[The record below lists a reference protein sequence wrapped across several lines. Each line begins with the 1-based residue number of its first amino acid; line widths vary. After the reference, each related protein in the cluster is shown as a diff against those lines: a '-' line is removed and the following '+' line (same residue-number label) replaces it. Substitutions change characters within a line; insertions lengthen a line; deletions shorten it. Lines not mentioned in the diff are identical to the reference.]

1 MHIINFNIMG
11 LFTGS
16 DSLSNWT
23 KGNTIDVISTILQ
36 AANVNTRHCYHRCGR
51 HRYSN
56 SNSTQMSALI
66 NHNEIG
72 AG

>member
-1 MHIINFNIMG
+1 MHIINFSVMG

-16 DSLSNWT
+16 DSLFNWT
-23 KGNTIDVISTILQ
+23 KGNMINVISTVLQ
-36 AANVNTRHCYHRCGR
+36 AASVNKRHCYHRCGR

-66 NHNEIG
+66 NHNEVS
-72 AG
+72 AV